1 MSPEPS
7 NAASYND
14 LTLDKVIGLFLTR
27 LIAYL
32 IRLDASGFIFAPPD
46 MAHKVAS
53 AEGMVHA
60 FIRMRAAEQLENAGL
75 TDAAKAMRTPV
86 WMRNKPTASIDQTA
100 MTPVPTAEL
109 IERLKNAMA
118 DFERADAMASM
129 LARII
134 LLAITYAFPETRERT
149 THARIATD
157 PANEPCRA
165 SLGPPTIIPVGRGP
179 PYSWPPP
186 LLDPGSTP
194 GKAVE
199 IKDHYIN
206 SFPGLREQDRIPERN
221 SKNSHSRDH
230 TRPRRRSTAE
240 TKSTKWCEQIRPGK
254 RGRDLSAAIDAHV
267 TKQICKCHYSDAK
280 SRYPKT

>member
-186 LLDPGSTP
+186 LLDPGPTP

-230 TRPRRRSTAE
+230 KRPRRRSTAE

-254 RGRDLSAAIDAHV
+254 RGRDLSAAIDAHGFSCFPLR
-267 TKQICKCHYSDAK
+267 TGQRH
-280 SRYPKT
+280 PPT